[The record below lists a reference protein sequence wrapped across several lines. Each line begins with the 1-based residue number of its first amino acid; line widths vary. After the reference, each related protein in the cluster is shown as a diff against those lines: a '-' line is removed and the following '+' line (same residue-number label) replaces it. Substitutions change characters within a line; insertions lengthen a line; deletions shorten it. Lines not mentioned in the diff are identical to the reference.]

1 MSIEGLQNYTL
12 PLSLLGEVT
21 VKNNLSTRNV
31 FVNGTL
37 SGNGISSNILPTDN
51 TWTGT
56 NNFTNITSFT
66 GATPPTNDGLTT
78 KIDVDNLVSA
88 YNPAS
93 TNNFWNGAATFSP
106 LSPFVP
112 TSAITDNKLLNK
124 TQCNDFVDNFQTIP
138 SSVSNI
144 FTGDNEFTNNIQVSN
159 VPSLLVPT
167 LDNQLASK
175 VYVDARIEVSGK
187 TLTYTILTPGNYNFD
202 FINRSD
208 IIGIEFLLFGGSVNN
223 NTSGAMYSGKIG
235 NANGQ
240 FSSLFLQVGVKDDVV
255 NRTSIPPITG
265 PANTYLKSGNEFVGI
280 AGGAYILNQVAQ
292 PGLIYGF
299 NSFLSATGATF
310 GRINGSNIFAYSN
323 ILGTTNSNGGAIFV
337 AYFK

>member
-12 PLSLLGEVT
+12 PLSLLGQVT
-21 VKNNLSTRNV
+21 IENNLNTRNV

-37 SGNGISSNILPTDN
+37 TGTGIGDDILSRDN

-56 NNFTNITSFT
+56 NDYTNTTFYSGSSFP
-66 GATPPTNDGLTT
+66 ANNELTT
-78 KIDVDNLVSA
+78 KINADSLVSS
-88 YNPAS
+88 YNPAI
-93 TNNFWNGAATFSP
+93 TNNFWNGLATFSG
-106 LSPFVP
+106 SVSVP
-112 TSAITDNKLLNK
+112 TSAVSNNKLLNK
-124 TQCNDFVDNFQTIP
+124 TQCDNFVDNFQTIP

-144 FTGDNEFTNNIQVSN
+144 FTGNNQFINNIQVSN

-187 TLTYTILTPGNYNFD
+187 TLTYTILTPGSYNFD

-255 NRTSIPPITG
+255 DRTSIPPITG
-265 PANTYLKSGNEFVGI
+265 PANTYLKSGNEFVGA

-299 NSFLSATGATF
+299 NSNLTATGATI
-310 GRINGSNIFAYSN
+310 GRINGSNLFAYSN
-323 ILGTTNSNGGAIFV
+323 ILGTTNSDGGAIFV